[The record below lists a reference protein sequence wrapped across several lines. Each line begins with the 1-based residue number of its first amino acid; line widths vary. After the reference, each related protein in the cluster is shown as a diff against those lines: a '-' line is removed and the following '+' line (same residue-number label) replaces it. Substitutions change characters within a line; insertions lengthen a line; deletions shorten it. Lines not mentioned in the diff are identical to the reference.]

1 MSISLRK
8 ILQKRILQ
16 GGQAISELAVCLVAL
31 LIVLLGFLLLSTL
44 SQEGVTNVIASR
56 QDADKNA
63 RGSVTS
69 IGGSSTLENISHWDY
84 GDRGVPFNR
93 DDTPIKS
100 SNNNGSTFFNQLTD
114 NYGRFNFKTA
124 GKGFWLPE
132 YYNPLKRLQQND
144 ILLNA
149 ANLTVGISSEKD
161 PLGKRGL
168 EALKSAAR
176 NLLGVRADFEVTDY
190 TFMPE
195 KADVPLPEEV
205 SAP

>member
-69 IGGSSTLENISHWDY
+69 IGGSSN
-84 GDRGVPFNR
+84 
-93 DDTPIKS
+93 
-100 SNNNGSTFFNQLTD
+100 
-114 NYGRFNFKTA
+114 
-124 GKGFWLPE
+124 
-132 YYNPLKRLQQND
+132 
-144 ILLNA
+144 
-149 ANLTVGISSEKD
+149 
-161 PLGKRGL
+161 
-168 EALKSAAR
+168 
-176 NLLGVRADFEVTDY
+176 
-190 TFMPE
+190 
-195 KADVPLPEEV
+195 
-205 SAP
+205 